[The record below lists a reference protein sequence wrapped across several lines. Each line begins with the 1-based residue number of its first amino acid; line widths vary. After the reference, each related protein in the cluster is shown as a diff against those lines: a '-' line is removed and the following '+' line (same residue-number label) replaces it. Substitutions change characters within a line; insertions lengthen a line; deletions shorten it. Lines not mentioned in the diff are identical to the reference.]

1 MFLPQSPLWQ
11 GDFCT
16 QENASVRQ
24 VRARTMRA
32 AVQNRPGRASGR
44 TACEPSGPP
53 IASDSPRTKSSDVA
67 GAVGASG
74 RSMSSDGSM
83 LMSWHHAVSGCATV
97 TSAAPSRNA
106 AGIGLDPDATGA
118 HPMGYAPVSA
128 QRATL
133 IVVAVVVAAGTD
145 HAEEAGP
152 VVGVVGR
159 LLGRRLAVAQLGR
172 VTRIDAVREVFLLQ
186 VQRLR
191 HGVEELVPDLR
202 GRSGAEH
209 VLPAALFAQLD
220 LALGTADPHR
230 GGQLRDTTHEPA
242 VTAARVAVLAVVVL
256 PRAA

>member
-133 IVVAVVVAAGTD
+133 IAVALACRLACRRDAVVVPVPVSVVVSVAVAVVVPVAGVVAVVVAAGTD
-145 HAEEAGP
+145 HAE
-152 VVGVVGR
+152 
-159 LLGRRLAVAQLGR
+159 
-172 VTRIDAVREVFLLQ
+172 
-186 VQRLR
+186 
-191 HGVEELVPDLR
+191 
-202 GRSGAEH
+202 
-209 VLPAALFAQLD
+209 
-220 LALGTADPHR
+220 
-230 GGQLRDTTHEPA
+230 
-242 VTAARVAVLAVVVL
+242 
-256 PRAA
+256 